1 MGGNLGAGLLA
12 TGQGE
17 WAFVLLSAGRLYL
30 GLLLPLS
37 AGRKLR
43 RPSAFVEGVV
53 DYRILPE
60 GSARILGATL
70 PWVELAIA
78 VALLTGFALTVAGL
92 AAASLLCVF
101 VLAVVI
107 NLRRGRIITCNCY
120 GVAGTA
126 VIGWGTVGRNAV
138 LLLVALATVT
148 LAYPPV
154 PVTPVDTLRA
164 GAATPRSALAIALLI
179 GWLAVA
185 GALLAWSL
193 DVQSRLSSLRRR
205 VRPLPDVKHCA

>member
-30 GLLLPLS
+30 GLLLLLS

-148 LAYPPV
+148 LAYEPV
-154 PVTPVDTLRA
+154 PVTPVDSIRA
-164 GAATPRSALAIALLI
+164 GASIPGSALAIALLI
-179 GWLAVA
+179 GWLAVVV
-185 GALLAWSL
+185 ALLEWWL
-193 DVQSRLSSLRRR
+193 DVQSRVSSLRQR
-205 VRPLPDVKHCA
+205 VRPIADVKASA

>member
-1 MGGNLGAGLLA
+1 MGRSLGAGLLA

-17 WAFVLLSAGRLYL
+17 WAFVLLSASRLYL
-30 GLLLPLS
+30 GLLLLLS
-37 AGRKLR
+37 AGHKLR
-43 RPSAFVEGVV
+43 RPSAFIEGVV

-60 GSARILGATL
+60 GSARMRGATL

-78 VALLTGFALTVAGL
+78 VALLTGFALTVASL

-107 NLRRGRIITCNCY
+107 NLRRGRMITCNCY

-138 LLLVALATVT
+138 LLLVALATAT
-148 LAYPPV
+148 LAYEPV
-154 PVTPVDTLRA
+154 PVTPADSIRA
-164 GAATPRSALAIALLI
+164 GASIPASALATPLLT
-179 GWLAVA
+179 GCLPSSSP
-185 GALLAWSL
+185 LLDGRCSTH
-193 DVQSRLSSLRRR
+193 
-205 VRPLPDVKHCA
+205 RP